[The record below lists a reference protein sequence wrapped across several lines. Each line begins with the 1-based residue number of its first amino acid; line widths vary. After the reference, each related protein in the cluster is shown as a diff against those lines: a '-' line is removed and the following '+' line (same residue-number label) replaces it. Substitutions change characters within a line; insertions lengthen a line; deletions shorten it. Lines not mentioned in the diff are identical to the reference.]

1 MSVSGLFQAIRIIPA
16 MPLAVLL
23 SVAACGGDDIAW
35 SDPLTLPATE
45 GDARLL
51 VDGRGR
57 TRMVADTSVS
67 VVPTPDA
74 HFCAGSVRASR
85 QDDGS
90 LTAVW
95 WSVRDDS
102 SALLLAA
109 VSPDGG
115 RTWRAALRVDTADVA
130 SVGCN
135 RPPPAI
141 SANAGFVHIAYAM
154 HASEGVGVFYAH
166 SMNEG
171 KSYEPVRQ
179 SRPRR
184 ATWRW
189 RMRTQVDR
197 RHKLDSRF
205 RETGDT
211 FFATAS
217 EARPASA
224 LRPIPRSPS
233 PGATSRCPGL
243 LARSEAIPTQHPLV
257 SSALAG
263 SSEPTAPH
271 ESYSEFTRPARP
283 MKALVADDDATTCA
297 LLCAVLDELGHD
309 PEAVADGAA
318 AWQRYQEA
326 KPPLVPVRTDER
338 DASIHFGCVTALALG
353 EHQRIRQADDKHET
367 FILVL
372 TGRDQPGDLAAVLDA
387 GADDYVA
394 KPATAEHIRAR
405 LVIAERR
412 SKQDI
417 ARRKAEA
424 ELAIARWRAGIGET
438 AIALQHEI
446 NNPLAAL
453 LGHAE
458 LLLMEFNDRGEKNEQ
473 ALIILEQAKRIGDVV
488 KRIARLRN
496 PQSVEYVEGSR
507 MLDLSKPDDKSE

>member
-1 MSVSGLFQAIRIIPA
+1 
-16 MPLAVLL
+16 
-23 SVAACGGDDIAW
+23 
-35 SDPLTLPATE
+35 
-45 GDARLL
+45 
-51 VDGRGR
+51 
-57 TRMVADTSVS
+57 
-67 VVPTPDA
+67 
-74 HFCAGSVRASR
+74 
-85 QDDGS
+85 
-90 LTAVW
+90 
-95 WSVRDDS
+95 
-102 SALLLAA
+102 
-109 VSPDGG
+109 
-115 RTWRAALRVDTADVA
+115 
-130 SVGCN
+130 
-135 RPPPAI
+135 
-141 SANAGFVHIAYAM
+141 
-154 HASEGVGVFYAH
+154 
-166 SMNEG
+166 
-171 KSYEPVRQ
+171 
-179 SRPRR
+179 
-184 ATWRW
+184 
-189 RMRTQVDR
+189 
-197 RHKLDSRF
+197 
-205 RETGDT
+205 
-211 FFATAS
+211 
-217 EARPASA
+217 
-224 LRPIPRSPS
+224 
-233 PGATSRCPGL
+233 
-243 LARSEAIPTQHPLV
+243 
-257 SSALAG
+257 
-263 SSEPTAPH
+263 
-271 ESYSEFTRPARP
+271 

-326 KPPLVPVRTDER
+326 KPPLVVLDIIMPQLDGIEVCR
-338 DASIHFGCVTALALG
+338 
-353 EHQRIRQADDKHET
+353 RIRQADDKHET

-507 MLDLSKPDDKSE
+507 MLDLSKPEDSGM